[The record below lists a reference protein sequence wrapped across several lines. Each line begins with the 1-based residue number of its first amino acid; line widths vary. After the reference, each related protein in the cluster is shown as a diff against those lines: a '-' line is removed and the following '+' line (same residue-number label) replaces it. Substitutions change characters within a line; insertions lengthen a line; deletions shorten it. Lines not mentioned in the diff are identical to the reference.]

1 MGIKDNILIFNIDTL
16 RPNFRLP
23 QNLNLDKID
32 GYLEV
37 FKGEGEQWSFVKA
50 SDEKLCKVAK
60 TAEKERISSLCSS
73 GLYYFRKSEE
83 FLSIFKTMQEK
94 NKLEKGEFYIAPM
107 YNALISQNADIRY
120 ELIDLNQ
127 ILFCGTPSEYENLKK
142 LNLNQKFL

>member
-1 MGIKDNILIFNIDTL
+1 
-16 RPNFRLP
+16 
-23 QNLNLDKID
+23 
-32 GYLEV
+32 
-37 FKGEGEQWSFVKA
+37 
-50 SDEKLCKVAK
+50 
-60 TAEKERISSLCSS
+60 
-73 GLYYFRKSEE
+73 
-83 FLSIFKTMQEK
+83 MQEK

>member
-1 MGIKDNILIFNIDTL
+1 MIFNIDTL

-23 QNLNLDKID
+23 QNFDLDKID

-37 FKGEGEQWSFVKA
+37 FKGEGEQWSFVKT

-142 LNLNQKFL
+142 LSLSQKFL

>member
-1 MGIKDNILIFNIDTL
+1 MDIKDNILIFNIDTL

-23 QNLNLDKID
+23 QNFDLDKID

-37 FKGEGEQWSFVKA
+37 FKGEGEQWSFVKT

-142 LNLNQKFL
+142 LSLSQKFL